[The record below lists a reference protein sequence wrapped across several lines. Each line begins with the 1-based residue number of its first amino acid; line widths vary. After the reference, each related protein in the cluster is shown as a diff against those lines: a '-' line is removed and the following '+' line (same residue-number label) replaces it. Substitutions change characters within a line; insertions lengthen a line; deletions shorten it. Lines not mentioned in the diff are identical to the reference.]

1 MKGETSVISKILRF
15 IEFIVQN
22 IILGSIYWVVS
33 GFLYSLLKLKGNF
46 LEISFTY
53 IISYTLFFYFI
64 IDKVGNNKVIGT
76 QTRYIKGVMVIVTF
90 ILLIYFLGEV
100 RADIV

>member
-1 MKGETSVISKILRF
+1 MKGETSIVKKLLGF
-15 IEFIVQN
+15 IEFIIQN
-22 IILGSIYWVVS
+22 IILGGIYWITS
-33 GFLYSLLKLKGNF
+33 GFLYSVLKLKGNF

-64 IDKVGNNKVIGT
+64 IDKVGNNRAAGT

-90 ILLIYFLGEV
+90 ILLVYFFGEV
-100 RADIV
+100 RTSIV